1 MAQEKKS
8 LEDICA
14 EFAQMDT
21 RLAQAQR
28 DLAALAEFEKRWQ
41 AAQRNISALEAFYF
55 DGTWL
60 WLADIEKL
68 DAAGKHYACA
78 SEDGIWNIST
88 EFHQLKI
95 AWLKRLA
102 KSL

>member
-1 MAQEKKS
+1 MAQEEKS
-8 LEDICA
+8 LDDICA
-14 EFAQMDT
+14 EFAQMDR

-41 AAQRNISALEAFYF
+41 AAQRNIRALEAFYF
-55 DGTWL
+55 DGT

-68 DAAGKHYACA
+68 DAAGKHYASA